1 MRGFLAAL
9 LLLCGLAAPAM
20 AHPPFGLV
28 VDPTGNIYF
37 SDLETVWRLSP
48 DGQLSVFRAAV
59 PETHVHELAL
69 APDGAIEGDQN
80 HYDPATERFYTGLW
94 RRTPTGEEQQVV
106 SLTER
111 PPPGAGVWQDLAG
124 NRYVTQW
131 ISNDDRRTQLL
142 RRRPDGRTEVLF
154 DETGGSARP
163 AGTSAASVGGIAF
176 GSDGSLYFAAGSLLR
191 RKSPDGN
198 VTIIYDGGTGSSLR
212 GLAAM
217 PDGGALAADMNA
229 KSVLAVEADG
239 TANIL
244 YRETAAWLPT
254 AVALADRRLFVLEA
268 NADPYDHE
276 NRVRLIEVKNGR
288 ARVAA
293 SPGEARPAPSPPS
306 SSKGGG
312 PLVQMILLTGLAVS
326 AALLATWLFRTKA
339 GKLD

>member
-111 PPPGAGVWQDLAG
+111 PTTSVESSSRKTIGTA
-124 NRYVTQW
+124 T
-131 ISNDDRRTQLL
+131 
-142 RRRPDGRTEVLF
+142 RP
-154 DETGGSARP
+154 
-163 AGTSAASVGGIAF
+163 
-176 GSDGSLYFAAGSLLR
+176 
-191 RKSPDGN
+191 
-198 VTIIYDGGTGSSLR
+198 
-212 GLAAM
+212 
-217 PDGGALAADMNA
+217 
-229 KSVLAVEADG
+229 SVLARIPVPSRCARIATPSD
-239 TANIL
+239 
-244 YRETAAWLPT
+244 P
-254 AVALADRRLFVLEA
+254 AVFLSFRAIDVL
-268 NADPYDHE
+268 
-276 NRVRLIEVKNGR
+276 LR
-288 ARVAA
+288 A
-293 SPGEARPAPSPPS
+293 
-306 SSKGGG
+306 
-312 PLVQMILLTGLAVS
+312 QT
-326 AALLATWLFRTKA
+326 
-339 GKLD
+339 